1 MSGVSYHRKV
11 RLELSPC
18 VHRQL
23 KKEKASGIELR
34 SNKGSCLKGRG
45 KKGIGYLKIYFNLTL
60 PFRLSDCLVRARQEF
75 TKEQTQEKEQLFFYP
90 CFDVKSPSPLS

>member
-1 MSGVSYHRKV
+1 MNGVLSHRKV

-18 VHRQL
+18 VHRQF

-34 SNKGSCLKGRG
+34 PNKGSCLKGRG

-60 PFRLSDCLVRARQEF
+60 PSSALRLLGKKETDARERAVIVV
-75 TKEQTQEKEQLFFYP
+75 YP

>member
-1 MSGVSYHRKV
+1 MNGVSSHRKV

-18 VHRQL
+18 VHRQF

-34 SNKGSCLKGRG
+34 PNKGSCLKGRG

-60 PFRLSDCLVRARQEF
+60 PSSALRLLGKKETDARESSY
-75 TKEQTQEKEQLFFYP
+75 FFIFYI
-90 CFDVKSPSPLS
+90 